1 MKKTFIISVLLVLS
15 GALLPAQS
23 PVLQKADEYLAAMD
37 LLPIP
42 QAQAEVDFMLSS
54 IQDSTTL
61 SSVASKAYRHF
72 RESKVMGAE
81 NVAVYIYDNWFASFK
96 AVFDDIDEL
105 DEAEF
110 HSFINRQS
118 LIGAKAVPL
127 DFSDEKGRTVTLP
140 SRKRMSVIY
149 FYTTEC
155 PKCLYTS
162 IGMRDLLNGGKYR
175 LDVYAVYVGEDLA
188 AWHKY
193 VSKELKIKN
202 NCRTKVHHLL
212 GGDTDY
218 AVPYGV
224 VQTPR
229 LFLTDKS
236 GTIIGRHLDP
246 QALETLLNRKQ
257 PF

>member
-1 MKKTFIISVLLVLS
+1 MLS
-15 GALLPAQS
+15 AARLPAQS
-23 PVLQKADEYLAAMD
+23 PVLQKSEEYLAAMD
-37 LLPIP
+37 RLPIP
-42 QAQAEVDFMLSS
+42 QAQAEVDFMISS
-54 IQDSTTL
+54 VQDSTL
-61 SSVASKAYRHF
+61 RNQVAVRAYRHF
-72 RESKVMGAE
+72 RDSKVMGAE
-81 NVAVYIYDNWFASFK
+81 NIAVYIYDNWFASFK
-96 AVFDDIDEL
+96 AVFNNIDDL

-127 DFSDEKGRTVTLP
+127 DFSDERGRTVTLP

-162 IGMRDLLNGGKYR
+162 IGMRDLLNAGRYR

-193 VSKELKIKN
+193 VSKELKINK

-212 GGDTDY
+212 GGDTEY

-246 QALETLLNRKQ
+246 QALETLLKLQ
-257 PF
+257 